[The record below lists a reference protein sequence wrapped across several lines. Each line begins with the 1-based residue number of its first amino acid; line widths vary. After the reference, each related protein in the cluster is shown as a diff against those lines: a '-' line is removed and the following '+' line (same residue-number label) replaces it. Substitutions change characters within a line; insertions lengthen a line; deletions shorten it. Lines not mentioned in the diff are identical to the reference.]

1 VAREDITKLLNCA
14 EVTGQYR
21 WAPAFAFSNGQRKRA
36 VQLARWEHL
45 IDWDTDHPLYLYAN
59 DKAGREDIRPASPF
73 FVEVVRG
80 YVAECFNRVRPTE
93 GYIFADADGQP
104 FNKFYDWRWSET
116 KAKAGI
122 TGDKRWHDLRSGFV
136 SNLVEAGLPIHDV
149 AYLARHTD
157 ASLTAK
163 AYAHADRNG
172 VAARLNAKLRGMGAE
187 GDLRDMRPA
196 SVVASEHVTL
206 EQHATEG
213 RSFDSVLLASPG
225 GFEPPTF
232 GLGNHCSILLSYEDF
247 WSPRIACDIRRLERN
262 ANPCLRPGLSAPSYH
277 QLAARCLHDF

>member
-93 GYIFADADGQP
+93 G
-104 FNKFYDWRWSET
+104 S
-116 KAKAGI
+116 GI